1 MSSAEI
7 CLNPTIPNVIYCSN
21 RGQLHL
27 KDTAGAK
34 GDAVAI
40 VLLSEDGS
48 KVEEIKHVETGCD
61 ALRGMQISKD
71 GKFAAIGGQDGGG
84 VEIYQIGGK
93 RGDEW
98 KLAAKDETL
107 ESIVSFIWL

>member
-7 CLNPTIPNVIYCSN
+7 CLNPTIPNVIYASN
-21 RGQLHL
+21 RGQLQL

-34 GDAVAI
+34 GDSVAI

-48 KVEEIKHVETGCD
+48 KVEDIKFLETGCD
-61 ALRGMQISKD
+61 QIRGMQVSKD
-71 GKFAAIGGQDGGG
+71 GKFVAVGGQNGGG
-84 VEIYQIGGK
+84 VEIYQVGGK

-98 KLAAKDETL
+98 KLAGKDESL

>member
-1 MSSAEI
+1 
-7 CLNPTIPNVIYCSN
+7 
-21 RGQLHL
+21 
-27 KDTAGAK
+27 
-34 GDAVAI
+34 
-40 VLLSEDGS
+40 
-48 KVEEIKHVETGCD
+48 
-61 ALRGMQISKD
+61 MQISKD